1 MTDKT
6 VTLRLTADGRGVAPG
21 VRVAQAEIGK
31 LGDTGQVAG
40 KKAQQ
45 GIKGVNEEIQRTAR
59 SASMGETMLKRFL
72 GAAAIGQ
79 ALVMAGRTADAYA
92 DIVGKLRQ
100 VTTGERDLA
109 AAKATTFNI
118 AQRYYQNLDATVTL
132 YGRATR
138 ALSEFGYGQKQA
150 AELTSTIAAGLLV
163 DRAGAAES
171 ASAILQIS
179 QALGAGALRGEEFNA
194 VAEAAPSLMKAL
206 ADSLGVPR
214 GALKKMAEEGQLTI
228 DVLVD
233 AFTGEQAQ
241 LLAQKASEV
250 PLTIGRAWQQA
261 KNDAL
266 RYVGEADQGIG
277 ASAAVAAGIA
287 ALSQNLD
294 VLVTVATLAAV
305 VIGGNLVQKGLRAAH
320 AAWVA
325 QSTVVN
331 LTTASYLT
339 HSGIVT
345 TTTAN
350 TVRLTVAQTAAAV
363 ASRGLAAAL
372 AFVQANPIMLAVTA
386 VVLLA
391 GAFWQASRAA
401 EEAQAQAA
409 ALQERVVA
417 ASDAYADFSKAPTF
431 QGIADLKAADDA
443 FKELSESVAAS
454 QERMREAHESYLRVT
469 ARTGDT
475 SATARRG
482 VDEATAAYEKQ
493 AGQLRALT
501 EAREAADKAAVAEMQ
516 KLLQL
521 NTVSEQG
528 QRSLAELAQRKRE
541 GTISAQDL
549 TNKLVELANSEGNVA
564 RGAYLAENGLAV
576 LQQRAAN
583 FSKILQGLDSDLNSA
598 IVNLARLEKGQ
609 YQAWLLQKGQ
619 EINANGGLAAM
630 SPEDRKAFNETA
642 AAYKRVLEQTEIAQ
656 EKANA
661 ASKAGTAATREAA
674 KATRDHARDLEQQQK
689 AQLRYTDEVERME
702 AELQGPVRLAE
713 VEHAQRIAEIN
724 RELAAKNI
732 TQADATRLQTA
743 YEAQLKKT
751 TAELVKQQNAPQA
764 LLDTMSGEIRL
775 LGMVGIARERYSR
788 QLQNESDMRRAI
800 ADAIAGGDAR
810 LAKDKERQEAL
821 VRSARAMADW
831 SLATEESARQAEE
844 WANVWMSGIESA
856 ADALTDFVMS
866 GLSDFKSL
874 ASSLKSIAKQLVGDL
889 VRTFLQQKIV
899 IPIQT
904 QISNSMS
911 GQGGGNIFQSIMGM
925 FSGNGFAG
933 GGQSNW
939 LSTIGNMFG
948 NGQNGGG
955 WMSAIGSL
963 FSGSSAASAATS
975 SGTTWGG
982 LVGMANASTGTAS
995 AASGAASGM
1004 AGAMG
1009 SVASFMPWVA
1019 LIMAGMK
1026 MAGKAY
1032 GEGFG
1037 LEHQDRGDL
1046 LLRGNLSTGGL
1057 ATPLML
1063 DSMSLDVIGRALGMS
1078 RSTAAIF
1085 SGSSLLGKAF
1095 GRSAPKATASGIT
1108 GSYGF
1113 GGFEGQSYVDWKQ
1126 KGGWFRSDKKGTNY
1140 GVLASEIDAA
1150 FEGAIKVV
1158 KSGATSLAKQLGI
1171 DVSKQLAAV
1180 RVNIG
1185 KIQLDAD
1192 PEKAQAQIQAEIEKM
1207 VENLANQSVRA
1218 LGFGKLLDNSHTATD
1233 IMSALAASITLVT
1246 GSADGLGRALQ
1257 DWEMENVT
1265 RAVEYFKKLAA
1276 ENGTSLG
1283 SEIERVTGLLGNY
1296 ASLMT
1301 DVDTQ
1306 LRTSGLNEFQRQA
1319 LNIELTYRDQIK
1331 SANDYAKALGLTG
1344 ARAEDLAKIEQLR
1357 ALNMANLQRQMEEQ
1371 RNTVL
1376 TDLSLSQYSPLSDA
1390 QKLQESMQQLQAAVT
1405 AGDLDRASALS
1416 QTALGFGRSL
1426 YASGNDYNALYDQVT
1441 GLIGSIGVPELE
1453 MDDGTTMGDLADEL
1467 RGLPDAFA
1475 QAMFALLYNPVGPTK
1490 PTGGNGQTTPTTGTN
1505 NNGGGSVSD
1514 PTAHDLL
1521 RDIRDRLGGG
1531 LTRTE
1536 LGLLEAL
1543 R

>member
-1 MTDKT
+1 MTDRL

-21 VRVAQAEIGK
+21 VRVANAELDK
-31 LGDTGQVAG
+31 LGATGQAAG

-45 GIKGVNEEIQRTAR
+45 GIKGVNEEIERTGR
-59 SASMGETMLKRFL
+59 SAGMAETMLKRFL
-72 GAAAIGQ
+72 GAAAIAQ

-118 AQRYYQNLDATVTL
+118 AQRYFQNLDATVTL

-138 ALSEFGYGQKQA
+138 ALQEYGYGQEKA
-150 AELTSTIAAGLLV
+150 AKLTETVAAGLLV
-163 DRAGAAES
+163 DRASVAES
-171 ASAILQIS
+171 SSAILQLS

-194 VAEAAPSLMKAL
+194 IAEAAPSLMKAL

-214 GALKKMAEEGQLTI
+214 GALKKLAEEGQLTI

-233 AFTGEQAQ
+233 AFTGEQSAM
-241 LLAQKASEV
+241 LAAKASEV

-287 ALSQNLD
+287 LLSQNLG
-294 VLVTVATLAAV
+294 VLVTVATLAAT
-305 VIGGNLVQKGLRAAH
+305 VIAANLVQKGLRAAQ

-331 LTTASYLT
+331 VTTASYLT

-350 TVRLTVAQTAAAV
+350 TVRLTAAQTAAAV

-391 GAFWQASRAA
+391 GAFWQAGRAA
-401 EEAQAQAA
+401 EQAKQEAAE
-409 ALQERVVA
+409 LQERVVM
-417 ASDAYADFSKAPTF
+417 ASDAYADFSKTPTF

-443 FKELSESVAAS
+443 FKELSESVVAA

-469 ARTGDT
+469 AKTGDT

-501 EAREAADKAAVAEMQ
+501 EAREAADNAAVAEMQ

-528 QRSLAELAQRKRE
+528 QRTLAELAKRKRE
-541 GTISAQDL
+541 GTISAVDL
-549 TNKLVELANSEGNVA
+549 TAKLVELANSEGNVA

-583 FSKILQGLDSDLNSA
+583 FSKILQGMDDDINSA
-598 IVNLARLEKGQ
+598 IVNLTRLEKGQ
-609 YQAWLLQKGQ
+609 YQAWLVAEGQK
-619 EINANGGLAAM
+619 INANGGVGAM
-630 SPEDRKAFNETA
+630 SPEARADFNKRAAVAKYLMERTA
-642 AAYKRVLEQTEIAQ
+642 AAQ
-656 EKANA
+656 EKANS

-689 AQLRYTDEVERME
+689 AQQRYTEEVERME

-751 TAELVKQQNAPQA
+751 TAEWEKQKGAPDA
-764 LLDTMSGEIRL
+764 LIDTMTGEIRL
-775 LGMVGIARERYSR
+775 LGMAGIARERYSR
-788 QLQNESDMRRAI
+788 QLQNETDMRRAI
-800 ADAIAGGDAR
+800 ADAIAAGNAG
-810 LAKDKERQEAL
+810 LAKDKERQAQL
-821 VRSARAMADW
+821 IANARAMADW
-831 SLATEESARQAEE
+831 SLAAEESARQAEE
-844 WANVWMSGIESA
+844 WANVWTRGVESA

-866 GLSDFKSL
+866 GLKDFKSL

-899 IPIQT
+899 IPIQA
-904 QISNSMS
+904 QIQQSMS
-911 GQGGGNIFQSIMGM
+911 GQSGGGNIFQSIMGM
-925 FSGNGFAG
+925 FNGNGFSG

-939 LSTIGNMFG
+939 LSTIGNLFG
-948 NGQNGGG
+948 GGNGGG
-955 WMSAIGSL
+955 QGAGGWLSAFGSL
-963 FSGSSAASAATS
+963 FGGGGSAASAATS
-975 SGTTWGG
+975 AGTTWGG
-982 LVGMANASTGTAS
+982 LVGMANTSTGVTG
-995 AASGAASGM
+995 ASGAAAGGASGM
-1004 AGAMG
+1004 ASAIPIIG
-1009 SVASFMPWVA
+1009 W
-1019 LIMAGMK
+1019 IIAGMMK
-1026 MAGKAY
+1026 NAELFDQGWDINNGESWAGKVATL
-1032 GEGFG
+1032 GAVGNADKLFRSLGFSDKISSI
-1037 LEHQDRGDL
+1037 L
-1046 LLRGNLSTGGL
+1046 
-1057 ATPLML
+1057 
-1063 DSMSLDVIGRALGMS
+1063 
-1078 RSTAAIF
+1078 
-1085 SGSSLLGKAF
+1085 SGSSIHAKLF
-1095 GRSAPKATASGIT
+1095 GRKKPQITAQGIT
-1108 GSYGF
+1108 GNYGF
-1113 GGFEGQSYVDWKQ
+1113 GGFEGQAYADIKQ
-1126 KGGWFRSDKKGTNY
+1126 KGGWFRSSKYWTEYAALDSEVDK
-1140 GVLASEIDAA
+1140 A
-1150 FEGAIKVV
+1150 FEGAIRAV
-1158 KSGATSLAKQLGI
+1158 KRGATDVAKKLGI
-1171 DVSKQLAAV
+1171 DVSGQLANV

-1185 KIQLDAD
+1185 KIKLDAD
-1192 PEKAQAQIQAEIEKM
+1192 PEKAQQQIEAEISKM
-1207 VENLANQSVRA
+1207 VESLSASAVRT
-1218 LGFGKLLDNSHTATD
+1218 LGFGRLLDNENPASEILTA
-1233 IMSALAASITLVT
+1233 LQASIVLVT
-1246 GSADGLGRALQ
+1246 GSAQELGRALQ
-1257 DWEMENVT
+1257 DWEIENVT
-1265 RAVEYFKKLAA
+1265 RAVEYFKTLAS
-1276 ENGTSLG
+1276 ENGTSIAA
-1283 SEIERVTGLLGNY
+1283 EMERVVGLLGNY
-1296 ASLMT
+1296 SSLMT

-1306 LRTSGLNEFQRQA
+1306 LRTAGLNEFQRQA

-1331 SANDYAKALGLTG
+1331 AANDYAKALGLTG

-1357 ALNMANLQRQMEEQ
+1357 ALNMATLQRQMEEQ
-1371 RNTVL
+1371 RNNVL
-1376 TDLSLSQYSPLSDA
+1376 ADLSLGQYSPLTDA
-1390 QKLQESMQQLQAAVT
+1390 QKLQDAMQQLQAAVS
-1405 AGDLDRASALS
+1405 AGDLDKASSLS
-1416 QTALGFGRSL
+1416 NTALGLGRNL
-1426 YASGNDYNALYDQVT
+1426 YASGTDYNSLYDQVT
-1441 GLIGSIGVPELE
+1441 GLIGSIALPELE

-1467 RGLPDAFA
+1467 RALPDAFA
-1475 QAMFALLYNPVGPTK
+1475 QAMFALLYDPVGPTK
-1490 PTGGNGQTTPTTGTN
+1490 PTGGNGQTTPTTGTG

-1531 LTRTE
+1531 GGRNDLHVLE
-1536 LGLLEAL
+1536 LL